1 MKYARTKSGL
11 PPLSLADAARITS
24 TRCDAVYSLEGAIA
38 EVEETLESSDLLE
51 HFIEEDG
58 TWNDEIAPLINH
70 YHDLQKAYLALTGGP
85 FQRIHDAVRWIEPQL
100 QNRKKLSV
108 VDYGQCEAK
117 PQREENPAHP
127 GWFI

>member
-24 TRCDAVYSLEGAIA
+24 TRCDAVYSLEDAVA
-38 EVEETLESSDLLE
+38 EVEDTLETSDLLE
-51 HFIEEDG
+51 HYNEEDG
-58 TWNDEIAPLINH
+58 TWDDEIAPLIDH
-70 YHDLQKAYLALTGGP
+70 YHDLQKAYLALTGGS
-85 FQRIHDAVRWIEPQL
+85 FQRNHDAVRWIEPQL
-100 QNRKKLSV
+100 QNRKKRSV
-108 VDYGQCEAK
+108 LDYGQFDTT